1 MKDIKDM
8 TLTECIDRLRE
19 LPDGTCQD
27 QFDGYMN
34 DLPWIWDVAEK
45 LANRIDT
52 LLFEQAQRHDAW
64 VDALENKINSLE
76 AKHRWIPVSERMPT
90 EEEHG
95 NEVFRVWVLGGET
108 DACFVSGKIMVWVDS
123 PFEADYEEYDPK
135 RYKTAFTH
143 WKRITPPED
152 KP

>member
-1 MKDIKDM
+1 MKPIDQM
-8 TLTECIDRLRE
+8 TLPEAINALYNTEHLQTVTFIADRIHE
-19 LPDGTCQD
+19 LT
-27 QFDGYMN
+27 
-34 DLPWIWDVAEK
+34 
-45 LANRIDT
+45 
-52 LLFEQAQRHDAW
+52 
-64 VDALENKINSLE
+64 
-76 AKHRWIPVSERMPT
+76 RWIPVGERMPT

-143 WKRITPPED
+143 WQRITPPEGV
-152 KP
+152 

>member
-8 TLTECIDRLRE
+8 TLTELADLNPFYLSEKDWRNTQSRLRE
-19 LPDGTCQD
+19 LHELT
-27 QFDGYMN
+27 
-34 DLPWIWDVAEK
+34 
-45 LANRIDT
+45 
-52 LLFEQAQRHDAW
+52 
-64 VDALENKINSLE
+64 
-76 AKHRWIPVSERMPT
+76 RWIPVGERMPT

-143 WKRITPPED
+143 WQRITPPEGL
-152 KP
+152 